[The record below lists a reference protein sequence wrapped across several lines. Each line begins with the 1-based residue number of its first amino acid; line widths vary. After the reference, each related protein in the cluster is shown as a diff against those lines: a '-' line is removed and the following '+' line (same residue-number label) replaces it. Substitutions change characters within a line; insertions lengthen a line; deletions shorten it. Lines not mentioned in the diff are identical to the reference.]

1 MMANHAPLWR
11 HLLAM
16 VYDTF
21 LVAPL
26 LMANA
31 FVWVSLFG
39 PTDTV
44 TRPAVPAWVMQ
55 SSSLCVIALFF
66 AIFWCKSGQT
76 LGMQAWR
83 IKVVTAD
90 GEPLTP
96 GTAVLRCVYALLSLL
111 PMGLGYF
118 WSILDPSHLTWHDR
132 LSATHLVL
140 LPKE

>member
-1 MMANHAPLWR
+1 
-11 HLLAM
+11 M

-31 FVWVSLFG
+31 FAWVTLFG

-44 TRPAVPAWVMQ
+44 ARPAVPAWVMQ
-55 SSSLCVIALFF
+55 SSSLCVITLFF

-83 IKVVTAD
+83 IKVVTVG

-96 GTAVLRCVYALLSLL
+96 GRAILRCASALLSLL

-118 WSILDPSHLTWHDR
+118 WSILDRSHLTWHDR

-140 LPKE
+140 LPKQK